1 MAYAN
6 RRDTL
11 PQVTTNDL
19 VREPVLLEK
28 TWNECTKMT

>member
-11 PQVTTNDL
+11 PQVTANDL

-28 TWNECTKMT
+28 PGMSVQK